1 MNEEVKNESSKI
13 KKIFKSFL
21 FILVLVIVLFYL
33 YIGHIEPNIIKINE
47 QAIINT
53 ELPSAFNGFKIV
65 HFSDIH
71 YGSTINDKGIENII
85 KKINELNP
93 DIVVYTGDL
102 LDDSINLSEDNIKNI
117 KSNLKKIKAT
127 IKKYAVIGD
136 SDYINKNAYMEIMK
150 EAGFTVLENDNDLV
164 YYKGNTPLMFIG
176 TSSILEGENDIDK
189 AVTSENNDIEYFKI
203 WLNHEPAIF
212 DTIIDKDLRPNIL
225 LTGHTL
231 GGLINIPFKGYLLE
245 QEGISKYTEDY
256 YHKKKI
262 SMYIS
267 NGLGTYKY
275 NVRFMNTPSINFYRL
290 YNK

>member
-1 MNEEVKNESSKI
+1 MNEEVKNESSKT
-13 KKIFKSFL
+13 KKILKSFL
-21 FILVLVIVLFYL
+21 FILLLIGILFYL

-53 ELPSAFNGFKIV
+53 ELPSEFNGFKIV

-71 YGSTINDKGIENII
+71 YGSTINDKGIETIA

-117 KSNLKKIKAT
+117 KSNLKKVKAT

-136 SDYINKNAYMEIMK
+136 SDYINKDMYLEIMN
-150 EAGFTVLENDNDLV
+150 EAGFTVLENENDLV

-189 AVTSENNDIEYFKI
+189 AVTTENNDIEYFKI

-231 GGLINIPFKGYLLE
+231 GGLINIPFYGYILD
-245 QEGISKYTEDY
+245 QDGISKYTKNY

-262 SMYIS
+262 SMYTS
-267 NGLGTYKY
+267 TGLGTYKY